1 MTDDLHSLKDDMN
14 AFILGHGM
22 SRFNAYVAEE
32 LESVL
37 WDASQNPD
45 SWKDFVELA
54 KASGIA
60 FLTVSDDLLEK
71 DDVEFLVERVQN
83 SSMPLDDEL
92 EEARWLK
99 QHIGKVGF
107 IQLGFSYHGT
117 MFLYEVSTPWYDRYQ
132 QLLESSEDYGNILLD
147 ERDSHEDD
155 ER

>member
-22 SRFNAYVAEE
+22 SRFSAYVAED
-32 LESVL
+32 LDSVL
-37 WDASQNPD
+37 WDAAQNPE

-71 DDVEFLVERVQN
+71 DDVEFLVDRLQN
-83 SSMPLDDEL
+83 ASTPLDDEL

-99 QHIGKVGF
+99 SHIGKVGF

>member
-22 SRFNAYVAEE
+22 SRFNAYVADD
-32 LESVL
+32 LDSVV
-37 WDASQNPD
+37 WDASNNAE

-60 FLTVSDDLLEK
+60 FLTVSDDVLEK
-71 DDVEFLVERVQN
+71 DDVEFLLERLQN
-83 SSMPLDDEL
+83 ASTPLDDEL
-92 EEARWLK
+92 EEARWLRT
-99 QHIGKVGF
+99 HVGKVGF

-117 MFLYEVSTPWYDRYQ
+117 IFLYEVSTTWYDRYQ

>member
-22 SRFNAYVAEE
+22 SRFSAYVAED
-32 LESVL
+32 LDSVL
-37 WDASQNPD
+37 WDAAQNPE

-71 DDVEFLVERVQN
+71 DDVEFLVDRLQN
-83 SSMPLDDEL
+83 SSTPLDDEL

-99 QHIGKVGF
+99 SHIGKVGF